1 MRILKEPLLH
11 FLLVGI
17 AIFVWFARVEP
28 ENPSAAPHELIIVDE
43 GDVDL
48 LITRFQTSWN
58 RPPNQTELQ
67 ALVDALIRE
76 EVLVR
81 EARKLGLNRG
91 DQVIRA
97 RLAQKM
103 DFLTD
108 AIASSVVPE
117 DDVLTAYLQ
126 DNPQQFLSAPQFA
139 FEQVFLGDAP
149 NSDEVQNALS
159 ALNSGIDRSKV
170 GTPSLLPATMPLSAG
185 RTVDATFGRG
195 FSGVIAPMHPG
206 IWTGPVPSGY
216 GQHLVRITETR
227 PAQLPPL
234 EGIRENVV
242 QQWRRKVSVEL
253 SQAQYEKLAGQYQIT
268 MPDLGAMAQ

>member
-1 MRILKEPLLH
+1 MRIVKEPLLH

-28 ENPSAAPHELIIVDE
+28 ENSTVAPDEVIIVDE
-43 GDVDL
+43 GDVGL
-48 LITRFQTSWN
+48 LRTRFQTSWN

-67 ALVDALIRE
+67 ALIDALVRE

-117 DDVLTAYLQ
+117 DDVLAAYLQ
-126 DNPQQFLSAPQFA
+126 DNPQQFMSAPQFA

-149 NSDEVQNALS
+149 NSDDVQNALS
-159 ALNSGIDRSKV
+159 ALNSGIDRSMV
-170 GTPSLLPATMPLSAG
+170 GTPSLLPATMSLSAG
-185 RTVDATFGRG
+185 RTVDAAFGRG
-195 FSGVIAPMHPG
+195 FSGAIAPLQPG
-206 IWTGPVPSGY
+206 IWSGPIPSGY
-216 GQHLVRITETR
+216 GQHLVRITETQ
-227 PAQLPPL
+227 PSQLPPL
-234 EGIRENVV
+234 DAIRESVA
-242 QQWRRKVSVEL
+242 QQWRRKVGVEL
-253 SQAQYEKLAGQYQIT
+253 AQVQYEKLAGQYQIT